1 MNGMQCQLK
10 PRATQ
15 ATAGNDWSAVFV
27 HAGAGYHSV
36 PNEPAHREACASA
49 CRAAMAFL
57 KNGGSATDGV
67 EMALKSLEDNEI
79 TNSGYGSNL
88 TIDGTVECDASI
100 MEDSGRSGAVGAVWA
115 FKNPSALA
123 RLLLDNTRQPLS
135 LKRVPPILLVGHGAL
150 DYAKEHLFPE
160 VDNEALITSHTHAR
174 WSRWRRELDIAEQEE
189 QAADRCQRVCRLP
202 TSAAKAAVEKVAANA
217 PRQPDREDLVTDTV
231 GCICVDRWGNVAA
244 GSSSGGIGMKHRG
257 RIGPAALIGVGT
269 WIACEGQSVVAATCS
284 GTGEQMA
291 HTLIASK
298 TVSRMIATEDEIEA
312 LKKSIEEDFM
322 GSRIVKESTMS
333 SAVGI
338 MAVKIDKAS
347 PRARIKFL
355 YGHTTDSMVM
365 AHMTPFMKDPET
377 IMSRNRKN
385 PETCLGGKSIQASKL
400 GAE

>member
-1 MNGMQCQLK
+1 MEPQLGPK
-10 PRATQ
+10 ATEE
-15 ATAGNDWSAVFV
+15 DWSAVFV

-49 CRAAMAFL
+49 CRAAIVFL

-88 TIDGTVECDASI
+88 ALDGTVECDASI

-123 RLLLDNTRQPLS
+123 RLVLDNARKPLS
-135 LKRVPPILLVGHGAL
+135 LKRVPPVLLVGHGAL
-150 DYAKEHLFPE
+150 AYAKEHLFPE
-160 VDNEALITSHTHAR
+160 VDNKALVTRHAHAR
-174 WSRWRRELDIAEQEE
+174 WNKWRKELDIVEQQER
-189 QAADRCQRVCRLP
+189 ATNKRQRV
-202 TSAAKAAVEKVAANA
+202 S
-217 PRQPDREDLVTDTV
+217 RQPSPAVKPASEKATVKAPIHADNEDLVTDTV

-269 WIACEGQSVVAATCS
+269 WIAREGQSVVAATCS

-298 TVSRMIATEDEIEA
+298 AVNRIIAMEDEIEG
-312 LKKSIEEDFM
+312 LKNSIEEDFM
-322 GSRIVKESTMS
+322 GSRIVKESIMS

-338 MAVKIDKAS
+338 MAVRIDKDS
-347 PRARIKFL
+347 SKGRIKFF

-365 AHMTPFMKDPET
+365 AHMTPSMKDPET
-377 IMSRNRKN
+377 VMSRNRNN

-400 GAE
+400 AAE

>member
-1 MNGMQCQLK
+1 MEPQSESK
-10 PRATQ
+10 ATQ
-15 ATAGNDWSAVFV
+15 ATAEEDWSAVFV

-49 CRAAMAFL
+49 CRAAIAFL

-88 TIDGTVECDASI
+88 SLDGTVECDASI
-100 MEDSGRSGAVGAVWA
+100 MEDSGRSGAVGAVRD

-123 RLLLDNTRQPLS
+123 RLVLENTRKPLS
-135 LKRVPPILLVGHGAL
+135 LKRVPPILLVGPGAC
-150 DYAKEHLFPE
+150 DYAKQHCFPL
-160 VDNEALITSHTHAR
+160 VDNKVLVTRHAHAR
-174 WSRWRRELDIAEQEE
+174 WTKWRKELDIAEHEGRAVNKRQRACRNPSSTSKT
-189 QAADRCQRVCRLP
+189 AAE
-202 TSAAKAAVEKVAANA
+202 KATMKA
-217 PRQPDREDLVTDTV
+217 PMQPDGEDLVTDTV

-269 WIACEGQSVVAATCS
+269 WISREGQSVVAATCS

-298 TVSRMIATEDEIEA
+298 SVNRMMTMEDEIEA
-312 LKKSIEEDFM
+312 LGKSIEEDFM
-322 GSRIVKESTMS
+322 GSRIVKESIMS

-338 MAVKIDKAS
+338 MAIKIDKDS
-347 PRARIKFL
+347 SKDRIRFL

-365 AHMTPFMKDPET
+365 AHMTPSMKDPET
-377 IMSRNRKN
+377 IMSRNRNN
-385 PETCLGGKSIQASKL
+385 PETCIGGKSIQACKL
-400 GAE
+400 AME

>member
-1 MNGMQCQLK
+1 MEPQWESKAAQA
-10 PRATQ
+10 ATEE
-15 ATAGNDWSAVFV
+15 DWSAAFV

-49 CRAAMAFL
+49 CRVAIAFL

-79 TNSGYGSNL
+79 TNAGYGSNL
-88 TIDGTVECDASI
+88 SLDGTVECDASI

-123 RLLLDNTRQPLS
+123 RLVLDNARKPLS
-135 LKRVPPILLVGHGAL
+135 LKRVPPIFLVGHGAL
-150 DYAKEHLFPE
+150 AYAKEHFFPE
-160 VDNEALITSHTHAR
+160 VDNRALITKHAHAR
-174 WSRWRRELDIAEQEE
+174 WNKWRKELDTAEQEE
-189 QAADRCQRVCRLP
+189 RATNKRQRAGRRP
-202 TSAAKAAVEKVAANA
+202 TSAAKPAVEKAIVRA
-217 PRQPDREDLVTDTV
+217 PIRPDNEDLVTDTV

-257 RIGPAALIGVGT
+257 RVGPAALIGVGT
-269 WIACEGQSVVAATCS
+269 WIAREGQSVVAATCS

-298 TVSRMIATEDEIEA
+298 TVDRIIAMEDEIEG
-312 LKKSIEEDFM
+312 LRNSIEEDFM
-322 GSRIVKESTMS
+322 GSRIVKESPMS

-338 MAVKIDKAS
+338 MAVKIDKDS
-347 PRARIKFL
+347 SKGRIKFL

-365 AHMTPFMKDPET
+365 AHMTPSMKDPET
-377 IMSRNRKN
+377 IMSRNRNN
-385 PETCLGGKSIQASKL
+385 PETCIGGKSIRASKL
-400 GAE
+400 AVE

>member
-1 MNGMQCQLK
+1 ME
-10 PRATQ
+10 PRSGPEAVVE
-15 ATAGNDWSAVFV
+15 DWSAVFV
-27 HAGAGYHSV
+27 HAGAGYHSI

-49 CRAAMAFL
+49 CRAAIVFL

-88 TIDGTVECDASI
+88 SLDGTVECDASI
-100 MEDSGRSGAVGAVWA
+100 MEESGRSGAVGAVWA

-123 RLLLDNTRQPLS
+123 RLVLDNTRKPLS

-150 DYAKEHLFPE
+150 AYAKEHLFPE
-160 VDNEALITSHTHAR
+160 VDNKVLVTRHAHAR
-174 WSRWRRELDIAEQEE
+174 WNKWRKELDILEQQER
-189 QAADRCQRVCRLP
+189 ATNKRQRVNRRLSP
-202 TSAAKAAVEKVAANA
+202 AAKPAAEKAAVRA
-217 PRQPDREDLVTDTV
+217 PIHPDNEDLVTDTV

-269 WIACEGQSVVAATCS
+269 WIAREGQSVVAATCS

-298 TVSRMIATEDEIEA
+298 AVSRIIAMEDEIEG
-312 LKKSIEEDFM
+312 LKNSIEQDFM
-322 GSRIVKESTMS
+322 GSRIVKESVMS

-338 MAVKIDKAS
+338 IAVKIDKDS
-347 PRARIKFL
+347 SKGRIKFL

-365 AHMTPFMKDPET
+365 AHMTPSMKDPET

-385 PETCLGGKSIQASKL
+385 PETCLGGKSIQTSKL
-400 GAE
+400 AVE